1 MGGTR
6 PYDPTTIQFKE
17 KPIMAGNFADSNRS
31 SLRYLLE
38 DANAWGVTPA
48 TGAPREM
55 RITGSQLAAQKET
68 VTSEELR
75 SDRMV
80 PNIVEV
86 GASAE
91 GEINFE
97 FSAGSI
103 DDFLAAFLYGLWT
116 RPMSFDIFKGIGVSI
131 TGAAEVTI
139 ASDAPVDYYFTVGRV
154 VKLEGF
160 KTAANNTYGTVSAVV
175 ATGNNTVITLTG
187 AVLTV
192 EAGNDYAAILDA
204 NDVLV
209 RATTIRFGTAG
220 ASAIDS
226 NGGNLFAA
234 AIAAGQISV
243 GQKLHIDGLGRETG
257 TVTFTGV
264 PAAGTRIT
272 ISDGEKRKGFQFG
285 GVILPGYVDV
295 APGAA
300 LANTA
305 TNLAAAIMLETVRGN
320 LKVKATS
327 ALGVVTLTNVADL
340 SGGAIV
346 EEVDTGA
353 VMTVV
358 NFAGGDDTLRGV
370 VTVTSIANDVIG
382 ITPAP
387 TTNPNTGAAK
397 VVIKGSMIRN
407 PSKVQDFVRQSFT
420 VETSFEDVDRHFV
433 ATGLRVGQ
441 FELNV
446 NSGEISTG
454 NIQLMGRAMER
465 RIDNTSKL
473 RNAPY
478 KPKIAPAHEI
488 MNATSNVGELSLDG
502 RSDLAFIQSITLSG
516 DASLREQRAVG
527 HKYAVG
533 IGVGRFQL
541 SGSFS
546 AYFETGEL
554 FDKFVNHDTI
564 KLSFYY
570 KDLGLNRYDFTIPA
584 IKLTSDPVAPEGID
598 QDVVENI
605 EWEAQRDP
613 ATSCM
618 IQIDRFSS
626 TLGFMA

>member
-1 MGGTR
+1 
-6 PYDPTTIQFKE
+6 
-17 KPIMAGNFADSNRS
+17 MAGNFADSNRA

-38 DANAWGVTPA
+38 NANAWGVTPA

-68 VTSEELR
+68 VTSDELR

-80 PNIVEV
+80 SNIVEV

-103 DDFLAAFLYGLWT
+103 DDFLAAFLYGLWS
-116 RPMSFDIFKGIGVSI
+116 RPMSFDIFKGKHVAVASA
-131 TGAAEVTI
+131 TTVTI
-139 ASDAPVDYYFTVGRV
+139 AGDYSAYLVAGRV
-154 VKLEGF
+154 VKLEGW
-160 KTAANNTYGTVSAVV
+160 KTAANNTYGTIVSAVF
-175 ATGNNTVITLTG
+175 ATGVTTVTLSG
-187 AVLTV
+187 VALVAEL
-192 EAGNDYAAILDA
+192 GSDYSALLDA

-209 RATTIRFGTAG
+209 QSTGIRFGTSG
-220 ASAIDS
+220 AATIDS
-226 NGGNLFAA
+226 DGDDAFAT
-234 AIAAGQISV
+234 AIAAGQIVV
-243 GQKLHIDGLGRETG
+243 GQKLHIDGLGRESG
-257 TVTFTGV
+257 TLTFTG
-264 PAAGTRIT
+264 AASAGLRVL

-285 GVILPGYVDV
+285 GVILPGYVAV
-295 APGAA
+295 LPGA
-300 LANTA
+300 TA
-305 TNLAAAIMLETVRGN
+305 TDTAANLTAAIALETTRGN
-320 LKVKATS
+320 LKIKALS
-327 ALGVVTLTNVADL
+327 ALGVVTLTNLAGE
-340 SGGAIV
+340 SGGAIT
-346 EEVDTGA
+346 EELDTA
-353 VMTVV
+353 NELTVV
-358 NFAGGDDTLRGV
+358 DFNGGDDSIRGV
-370 VTVTSIANDVIG
+370 FTVTSATDDVIG
-382 ITPAP
+382 LSPAP
-387 TTNPNTGAAK
+387 ATNANAGAAK
-397 VVIKGSMIRN
+397 IVIKGSMIRN
-407 PSKVQDFVRQSFT
+407 PSRVQDFVRQSFT

-433 ATGLRVGQ
+433 GTGLRVGQ
-441 FELNV
+441 FDLEI

-454 NIQLMGRAMER
+454 SIQMMGRAMER
-465 RIDNTSKL
+465 RLSNTSLL

-478 KPKIAPAHEI
+478 TPKDAPSHEI

-502 RSDLAFIQSITLSG
+502 RSDLAFIQSISISG

-541 SGSFS
+541 TGSFS

-554 FDKFVNHDTI
+554 FDKFVNHDTL
-564 KLSFYY
+564 KLGFFYY
-570 KDLGLNRYDFTIPA
+570 DLGSNRYDFTIPA

-613 ATSCM
+613 ATACM
-618 IQIDRFSS
+618 MQVDRFSS

>member
-1 MGGTR
+1 
-6 PYDPTTIQFKE
+6 
-17 KPIMAGNFADSNRS
+17 MAGNFADSNRA

-48 TGAPREM
+48 NGSPREM
-55 RITGSQLAAQKET
+55 RITGSQLAYQKET

-97 FSAGSI
+97 FSAGAI
-103 DDFLAAFLYGLWT
+103 DDFLAAFLYGVWS
-116 RPMSFDIFKGIGVSI
+116 RPMTMDIFKGKHVSI
-131 TGAAEVTI
+131 TDTDEITI
-139 ASDAPVDYYFTVGRV
+139 GGDEAIPHYFTVGRV
-154 VKLEGF
+154 VKLEGWT
-160 KTAANNTYGTVSAVV
+160 KAANNTYATIATV
-175 ATGNNTVITLTG
+175 ATAGTNTVITVTG
-187 AVLTV
+187 AVLSAEV
-192 EAGNDYAAILDA
+192 GNDYSAVLDA
-204 NDVLV
+204 NDVLLISDD
-209 RATTIRFGTAG
+209 IRFGTAG
-220 ASAIDS
+220 AAAIDS
-226 NGGNLFAA
+226 NGANAFATA
-234 AIAAGQISV
+234 VAAGQIVV
-243 GQKLHIDGLGRETG
+243 GQKLHIDGLGREAG
-257 TVTFTGV
+257 TVTFTGA
-264 PAAGTRIT
+264 PAAGTRLIV
-272 ISDGEKRKGFQFG
+272 SDGEKRKGFQFG
-285 GVILPGYVDV
+285 GVILPGYIEV
-295 APGAA
+295 AAGADA
-300 LANTA
+300 TAAA
-305 TNLAAAIMLETVRGN
+305 TNLAAAIMTETVRGN
-320 LKVKATS
+320 LKIKATN
-327 ALGVVTLTNVADL
+327 ALGVLTLQNLADEV
-340 SGGAIV
+340 GGQIV
-346 EEVDTGA
+346 EEEDSGNVVA
-353 VMTVV
+353 VVT
-358 NFAGGDDTLRGV
+358 FAGGDDSLRGV
-370 VTVTSIANDVIG
+370 VTVTSVADDVIG
-382 ITPAP
+382 ISPAP
-387 TTNPNTGAAK
+387 ATNANAGSAK
-397 VVIKGSMIRN
+397 IVVKGSMIRN

-420 VETSFEDVDRHFV
+420 VETSYEDVDRHFV

-454 NIQLMGRAMER
+454 TIQMMGRAMER
-465 RIDNTSKL
+465 RLDNTSLL

-478 KPKIAPAHEI
+478 TPKLAPTHEI

-541 SGSFS
+541 TGSFS

-564 KLSFYY
+564 KLSFFY
-570 KDLGLNRYDFTIPA
+570 KDLGSNRYDFTIPA
-584 IKLTSDPVAPEGID
+584 IKLTADPVAPEGID
-598 QDVVENI
+598 QDVIENI

-613 ATSCM
+613 ATACM
-618 IQIDRFSS
+618 MQVDRFSS

>member
-1 MGGTR
+1 
-6 PYDPTTIQFKE
+6 
-17 KPIMAGNFADSNRS
+17 MAGNFADSNRA

-48 TGAPREM
+48 AGTPREM
-55 RITGSQLAAQKET
+55 RITGSQLAAKKET

-86 GASAE
+86 GASAD
-91 GEINFE
+91 GEIKFE
-97 FSAGSI
+97 FSAGAI
-103 DDFLAAFLYGLWT
+103 DDFLAAFLYGLWS
-116 RPMSFDIFKGIGVSI
+116 RPMSFDIFKGVGLSI
-131 TGAAEVTI
+131 TANNKIRIAA
-139 ASDAPVDYYFTVGRV
+139 DAPVDYYFAVGRV

-160 KTAANNTYGTVSAVV
+160 KNAANNTYGTISAITVV
-175 ATGNNTVITLTG
+175 GSNTDLTLSGVTL
-187 AVLTV
+187 VV
-192 EAGNDYAAILDA
+192 EAGNDFSALLDA

-209 RATTIRFGTAG
+209 QSTAIRFGTGG
-220 ASAIDS
+220 ASTIDS
-226 NGGNLFAA
+226 NGGNVFAA
-234 AIAAGQISV
+234 AIAAGQIVV
-243 GQKLHIDGLGRETG
+243 GQKLHIDGVGREAG
-257 TVTFTGV
+257 TVTFT
-264 PAAGTRIT
+264 AAALEGTRIML
-272 ISDGEKRKGFQFG
+272 SDGEARKGFQFG
-285 GVILPGYVDV
+285 GVVLPGYVDV
-295 APGAA
+295 EAGADEDA
-300 LANTA
+300 SAA
-305 TNLAAAIMLETVRGN
+305 ALAAAIMLETVRGN
-320 LKVKATS
+320 IKVKAT
-327 ALGVVTLTNVADL
+327 AAAGVVTLTNLAGHA
-340 SGGAIV
+340 GGAV
-346 EEVDTGA
+346 VLETVDAGVA
-353 VMTVV
+353 VV
-358 NFAGGDDTLRGV
+358 NFAGGDDSLRGV
-370 VTVTSIANDVIG
+370 VTVTSVSNDVLG
-382 ITPAP
+382 ISPAP
-387 TTNPNTGAAK
+387 STFANAGAAK
-397 VVIKGSMIRN
+397 VVVKGSMIRN

-433 ATGLRVGQ
+433 GTGLRVGQ

-454 NIQLMGRAMER
+454 SIQMMGRAMER
-465 RIDNTSKL
+465 RIDNTSLL

-478 KPKIAPAHEI
+478 NPKNAPAHEI

-502 RSDLAFIQSITLSG
+502 RSDLAFIQSIKLSG

-533 IGVGRFQL
+533 IGVGRFKL
-541 SGSFS
+541 TGSFS

-570 KDLGLNRYDFTIPA
+570 EDLGSNRYDFTVPA

-598 QDVVENI
+598 QDVIENI

-618 IQIDRFSS
+618 MQIDRFSS

>member
-1 MGGTR
+1 
-6 PYDPTTIQFKE
+6 
-17 KPIMAGNFADSNRS
+17 MAGNFADSNRA

-68 VTSEELR
+68 VTSDELR

-80 PNIVEV
+80 SNIVEV

-97 FSAGSI
+97 FSAGAI
-103 DDFLAAFLYGLWT
+103 DDFLAAFLYGLWS
-116 RPMSFDIFKGIGVSI
+116 RPMSFDIFKGKHVAI
-131 TGAAEVTI
+131 TGAAEITI
-139 ASDAPVDYYFTVGRV
+139 ADTGIHYFTVGRI
-154 VKLEGF
+154 VKLEGWAN
-160 KTAANNTYGTVSAVV
+160 AANNTYATISAVV
-175 ATGNNTVITLTG
+175 AAGANAVITVTG
-187 AVLTV
+187 AALTAEV
-192 EAGNDYAAILDA
+192 GSDYSALLDA

-209 RATTIRFGTAG
+209 QSTAIRFGTAG
-220 ASAIDS
+220 AATIDS
-226 NGGNLFAA
+226 NGGDVFASA
-234 AIAAGQISV
+234 VAAGQIVV
-243 GQKLHIDGLGRETG
+243 GQKLHIDGLGRESG
-257 TVTFTGV
+257 TLTFTGV
-264 PAAGTRIT
+264 PTAGARVM

-285 GVILPGYVDV
+285 GVILPGYVAV
-295 APGAA
+295 EPGASA
-300 LANTA
+300 TTA
-305 TNLAAAIMLETVRGN
+305 AAALAAAIMLETNRGN
-320 LKVKATS
+320 LKIKATN
-327 ALGVVTLTNVADL
+327 ALGVLTLVNVADEL
-340 SGGAIV
+340 GGTIV
-346 EEVDTGA
+346 EEEDGGNVIAVVD
-353 VMTVV
+353 
-358 NFAGGDDTLRGV
+358 FAGGDASLRGV
-370 VTVTSIANDVIG
+370 VTVTSVSDDVIG
-382 ITPAP
+382 ISPAP
-387 TTNPNTGAAK
+387 ATEANAGTAK
-397 VVIKGSMIRN
+397 VIIKGSMIRN
-407 PSKVQDFVRQSFT
+407 PSRVQDFVRQSFT

-441 FELNV
+441 FDLEI

-454 NIQLMGRAMER
+454 SIQMMGRAMER
-465 RIDNTSKL
+465 RLSNTSLL
-473 RNAPY
+473 RNGPYTPKDAPS
-478 KPKIAPAHEI
+478 HEI

-502 RSDLAFIQSITLSG
+502 RSDLAFIQSISLSG

-541 SGSFS
+541 TGSFS

-564 KLSFYY
+564 RLSFFYS
-570 KDLGLNRYDFTIPA
+570 DLASNRYDFTIPA

-598 QDVVENI
+598 QDVIENI

-613 ATSCM
+613 ATKCM
-618 IQIDRFSS
+618 MQVDRFSS